1 MGSGA
6 QGSEAGEEPG
16 ANSCHWAWRELLW
29 ADPGDSGPSQK
40 FFSIAKLPQER
51 SGCSQ
56 EGSAPRPIPK
66 SFPMVLTSG
75 AFPAEPG
82 ALVQRE
88 PDTGRAPQP
97 LDSRR
102 KAVPGAWGPPTRGY
116 DKPRAL
122 MLPGDPSGSAGADGN
137 SLVPRGSSQR

>member
-1 MGSGA
+1 MVPRA
-6 QGSEAGEEPG
+6 QRLERNLEQTRVTGHGES
-16 ANSCHWAWRELLW
+16 SCGLILGTQVH
-29 ADPGDSGPSQK
+29 PSS

-66 SFPMVLTSG
+66 SFPMLLTSG

-82 ALVQRE
+82 ALVQSE
-88 PDTGRAPQP
+88 LDTGRAPQS